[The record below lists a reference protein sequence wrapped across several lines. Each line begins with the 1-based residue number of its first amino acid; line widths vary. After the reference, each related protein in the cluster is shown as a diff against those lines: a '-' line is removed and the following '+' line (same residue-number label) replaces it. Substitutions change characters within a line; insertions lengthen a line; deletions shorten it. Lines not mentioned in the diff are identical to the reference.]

1 MHRSSNLAILVV
13 AVILGGFAAFLARS
27 WLQSHSTGT
36 EAQKTVPILVATD
49 TLAFGAPI
57 GAKDVREIDW
67 PAQSSPEGAFANF
80 AELTKNGRRITLS
93 PFVRDEPIISSKVSA
108 PDQRA
113 SLSAVIEKGKRAVTV
128 AVDDVR
134 GVAGFIFPGDFV
146 DVALTRTDNSAGPQ
160 NFSAVILQHVKVL
173 AIDQMA
179 GQRQEHPTVAKAVT
193 VEVDP
198 DQALRILLAAN
209 VGKLSLILRQPAEVA
224 LGPDAKVTDR
234 DLFGTDEAQA
244 SANPSPPAVQP
255 VAFQPDPPPAAP
267 PPPSRP
273 PRRPRP
279 PPPPPPPPK
288 RPLGK
293 SPSFGRSRA
302 NSTKCPKRSN
312 DGIRRVESANTTL
325 PTPTVEPKGT
335 DGRNAA
341 LGLDR
346 DARDRRRRRDR
357 CRSRASCGSRVGAQE
372 RPVPCG
378 DRASERHEGDA
389 QQIAYALFFRPVL
402 DRGDR
407 RAGNRRRFSDD
418 GFDALRSGQ
427 KSRRDQHFRIRSAAA
442 PGVGDRPRCDP

>member
-1 MHRSSNLAILVV
+1 MRRSTNSIILIV
-13 AVILGGFAAFLARS
+13 AVILGGFAAFLARG
-27 WLQSHSTGT
+27 WLQSHSSQAD
-36 EAQKTVPILVATD
+36 AQKTVPILVATD
-49 TLAFGAPI
+49 ALAFGAPI

-80 AELTKNGRRITLS
+80 AELTKSGRRIALS

-146 DVALTRTDNSAGPQ
+146 DVALTRTESGNGPQ

-209 VGKLSLILRQPAEVA
+209 VGKLSLILRQPTEVA

-244 SANPSPPAVQP
+244 SVPPSPPVVQP
-255 VAFQPDPPPAAP
+255 VAYQPDPQPAI
-267 PPPSRP
+267 
-273 PRRPRP
+273 P
-279 PPPPPPPPK
+279 PPPPPAPETTTRK
-288 RPLGK
+288 ITVVRSVK
-293 SPSFGRSRA
+293 SEQY
-302 NSTKCPKRSN
+302 
-312 DGIRRVESANTTL
+312 D
-325 PTPTVEPKGT
+325 
-335 DGRNAA
+335 
-341 LGLDR
+341 
-346 DARDRRRRRDR
+346 
-357 CRSRASCGSRVGAQE
+357 
-372 RPVPCG
+372 VP
-378 DRASERHEGDA
+378 EEV
-389 QQIAYALFFRPVL
+389 Q
-402 DRGDR
+402 
-407 RAGNRRRFSDD
+407 
-418 GFDALRSGQ
+418 
-427 KSRRDQHFRIRSAAA
+427 
-442 PGVGDRPRCDP
+442 

>member
-1 MHRSSNLAILVV
+1 MRRSTNLAILVV

-27 WLQSHSTGT
+27 WLQSHSAGT
-36 EAQKTVPILVATD
+36 DAQKTVPILVATD

-146 DVALTRTDNSAGPQ
+146 DVALTRTDNSNGPQ

-198 DQALRILLAAN
+198 EQALTDLAC
-209 VGKLSLILRQPAEVA
+209 RQCREAIADFAPA
-224 LGPDAKVTDR
+224 
-234 DLFGTDEAQA
+234 
-244 SANPSPPAVQP
+244 
-255 VAFQPDPPPAAP
+255 
-267 PPPSRP
+267 
-273 PRRPRP
+273 
-279 PPPPPPPPK
+279 
-288 RPLGK
+288 
-293 SPSFGRSRA
+293 
-302 NSTKCPKRSN
+302 
-312 DGIRRVESANTTL
+312 
-325 PTPTVEPKGT
+325 
-335 DGRNAA
+335 
-341 LGLDR
+341 
-346 DARDRRRRRDR
+346 
-357 CRSRASCGSRVGAQE
+357 CGSRVG
-372 RPVPCG
+372 
-378 DRASERHEGDA
+378 S
-389 QQIAYALFFRPVL
+389 
-402 DRGDR
+402 
-407 RAGNRRRFSDD
+407 
-418 GFDALRSGQ
+418 
-427 KSRRDQHFRIRSAAA
+427 
-442 PGVGDRPRCDP
+442 